1 MTKEELLTEPVMVV
15 FHKTKEGIFNTITN
29 YCYNK
34 ISKATGIP
42 EEELKEDTMLSLDL
56 DPKSECLNVKLV
68 PCIRGNVAVSRKAR
82 KEIENLFGKTNLK
95 LIKNDK

>member
-1 MTKEELLTEPVMVV
+1 MQQLYRGCYQWHTHLL
-15 FHKTKEGIFNTITN
+15 GIEIHTT
-29 YCYNK
+29 
-34 ISKATGIP
+34 
-42 EEELKEDTMLSLDL
+42 LDL

>member
-1 MTKEELLTEPVMVV
+1 
-15 FHKTKEGIFNTITN
+15 
-29 YCYNK
+29 
-34 ISKATGIP
+34 
-42 EEELKEDTMLSLDL
+42 MLSLDL